1 MLNIDS
7 VAKELNIE
15 KNGLIKESLQT
26 YLNHRL
32 LKIETELF
40 LLVKKYGIKDIFEF
54 DSNIKKGFIS
64 EKDGYDDYFVF
75 DNLEAERDTLKK
87 ILSRV

>member
-1 MLNIDS
+1 MLTIDR

-26 YLNHRL
+26 YLNKKL

-40 LLVKKYGIKDIFEF
+40 LLAKKYGIKDIFEF
-54 DSNIKKGFIS
+54 DSNVRKGLIS
-64 EKDGYDDYFVF
+64 EKESYDDYFTF
-75 DNLEAERDTLKK
+75 DNLEAERETLKK
-87 ILSRV
+87 IISRL

>member
-1 MLNIDS
+1 MLTIEG
-7 VAKELNIE
+7 VARELNIE

-54 DSNIKKGFIS
+54 DSNIKKGFIT
-64 EKDGYDDYFVF
+64 EKEGYDDYFVF
-75 DNLEAERDTLKK
+75 DNLEAERETLKK
-87 ILSRV
+87 ILARL

>member
-1 MLNIDS
+1 MLTIDR

-26 YLNHRL
+26 YLNQKL

-40 LLVKKYGIKDIFEF
+40 LLAKKYGIKDIFEF
-54 DSNIKKGFIS
+54 DSNIRKGFIS
-64 EKDGYDDYFVF
+64 EKESYDDYFTF
-75 DNLEAERDTLKK
+75 DNLEAEKETLKK
-87 ILSRV
+87 IIASL